1 MRSRGI
7 GIEQVFGK
15 AGGFFSNF
23 VNPIAMDAI
32 GWKFFAIY
40 CGWICFEFIFQFFFY
55 PETYGRTLEE
65 LTFCKCLLIDALFE
79 NRLLTRVRKQCSK
92 TESSPKRLS
101 RLSKSIFITETSLLV
116 LLSPLRSVWR
126 NLHKR

>member
-1 MRSRGI
+1 VRSRGI

-79 NRLLTRVRKQCSK
+79 NRLLTRVRKTVFEDRELAEKAVQAVEK
-92 TESSPKRLS
+92 HIHHGDKSPGAPVTIEERVEKLA
-101 RLSKSIFITETSLLV
+101 
-116 LLSPLRSVWR
+116 
-126 NLHKR
+126 

>member
-1 MRSRGI
+1 MFANEQLLAYLVELFPYAVRSRGI

-40 CGWICFEFIFQFFFY
+40 CGWIFFEFIFQFFFY

-65 LTFCKCLLIDALFE
+65 LTFCKWLLIDALFD
-79 NRLLTRVRKQCSK
+79 NRLL
-92 TESSPKRLS
+92 
-101 RLSKSIFITETSLLV
+101 I
-116 LLSPLRSVWR
+116 
-126 NLHKR
+126 